1 MRELTN
7 LELKAVSGG
16 LMEPPRRP
24 VLEAV
29 RRLIVRILDSI
40 LPGRP
45 TKLAER

>member
-7 LELKAVSGG
+7 LELRSVSGG
-16 LMEPPRRP
+16 IMQAPRRP

-45 TKLAER
+45 TKIAER